1 MLNFILIIKKKFTVK
16 ILNGLKV
23 GLSKIFFV
31 TLLSLNYSFT
41 LVFSSSITHYLLEK
55 EALAVIFE
63 LLACETVFSV
73 C

>member
-1 MLNFILIIKKKFTVK
+1 MLNFILIIKKKSTVK

-41 LVFSSSITHYLLEK
+41 LVFNSSITHYLLEK

-63 LLACETVFSV
+63 LLACETVFRV